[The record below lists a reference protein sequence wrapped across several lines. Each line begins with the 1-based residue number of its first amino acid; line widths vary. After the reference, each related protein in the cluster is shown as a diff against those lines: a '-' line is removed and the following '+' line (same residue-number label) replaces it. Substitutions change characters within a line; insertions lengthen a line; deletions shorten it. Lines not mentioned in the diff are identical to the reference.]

1 MEKYIANLD
10 EYNAIKMA
18 SEFNQFDFNND
29 SKCILKFDNNISC
42 TPFGMLL
49 IGDSIRSFR
58 NNYNQNDFFIRLNK
72 EAESINYAGHM
83 GFFKFISEDIPF
95 GKNPGDAIGNNNY
108 IPITKVDFCNYRKNP
123 YFKYSEPLT
132 YIEYEAGNLANV
144 LAQKNME
151 LEKLFKYLIRE
162 MIRNSQEHGQTD
174 CAWICGQNWKSKNK
188 AEIAILDNG
197 IGYKNS
203 LIKKYK
209 NIENDEMAIRYA
221 LKPGV
226 TESYISKFSL
236 EDENSGFG
244 LYVASEVCDMLN
256 GSFSILSGEAFL
268 KKKGGSIV
276 TYGTY
281 MNGSIIK
288 LSVDT
293 SIKFNYHELLKK
305 IVDKGEK
312 LLKANTAS
320 ELSKGKFIIK

>member
-1 MEKYIANLD
+1 M
-10 EYNAIKMA
+10 
-18 SEFNQFDFNND
+18 
-29 SKCILKFDNNISC
+29 
-42 TPFGMLL
+42 
-49 IGDSIRSFR
+49 
-58 NNYNQNDFFIRLNK
+58 
-72 EAESINYAGHM
+72 
-83 GFFKFISEDIPF
+83 
-95 GKNPGDAIGNNNY
+95 
-108 IPITKVDFCNYRKNP
+108 DFCNYRKNP

-256 GSFSILSGEAFL
+256 GSFSILSGDTFL
-268 KKKGGSIV
+268 MKKGGGIV
-276 TYGTY
+276 TYKTY

-293 SIKFNYHELLKK
+293 SIKFNYYELLNL

-312 LLKANTAS
+312 LLKNNTAS

>member
-1 MEKYIANLD
+1 M
-10 EYNAIKMA
+10 
-18 SEFNQFDFNND
+18 
-29 SKCILKFDNNISC
+29 
-42 TPFGMLL
+42 
-49 IGDSIRSFR
+49 
-58 NNYNQNDFFIRLNK
+58 
-72 EAESINYAGHM
+72 
-83 GFFKFISEDIPF
+83 
-95 GKNPGDAIGNNNY
+95 
-108 IPITKVDFCNYRKNP
+108 V
-123 YFKYSEPLT
+123 
-132 YIEYEAGNLANV
+132 NV
-144 LAQKNME
+144 LEQKNME

-203 LIKKYK
+203 LIKKHK

-256 GSFSILSGEAFL
+256 GSFSILSGDTFL
-268 KKKGGSIV
+268 MKKGGGIV
-276 TYGTY
+276 TYKTY

-293 SIKFNYHELLKK
+293 SIKFNYYELLNL

-312 LLKANTAS
+312 LLKNNTAS